1 MENPESLQ
9 QEIVKNK
16 IITFSTSKLILIAV
30 IVYTLGAVTLFFL
43 DPFLPAIMS
52 HTKKAYVSGVEFGRQ
67 AGFEESKKLVEKS
80 SFMELI
86 KEQSSD
92 MYTISGTIIS
102 IQGNSFVLR
111 DGRVRDPS
119 ETDVIQERTIVVPS
133 TSQIFTMT
141 TSEKKSD
148 KELQSMLLKMATSSS
163 GTVSPY
169 IKTKSDFSSLAVG
182 MNVTVTAKENI
193 KKLQKFEALEVQ
205 VIPKIEIK

>member
-1 MENPESLQ
+1 MENQNLTELEP
-9 QEIVKNK
+9 VKNK
-16 IITFSTSKLILIAV
+16 IISLSVVHLSLVVIIVFLIGM
-30 IVYTLGAVTLFFL
+30 TLSFFL
-43 DPFLPAIMS
+43 DPFLPKIMS
-52 HTKKAYVSGVEFGRQ
+52 HTKKAYEAGVENGRQ

-111 DGRVRDPS
+111 DGRVRDPL

-133 TSQIFTMT
+133 ESQIFTML

-163 GTVSPY
+163 NTASPY
-169 IKTKSDFSSLAVG
+169 IKTKSDFSSLVVG

-193 KKLQKFEALEVQ
+193 KKLEKFEALEVQ
-205 VIPKIEIK
+205 VIPRIGIK